1 MGDIAL
7 TAANIRALPDNGS
20 IIRRHIAGGVL
31 AVGQLVSL
39 SADGFVDPAD
49 GNIALGTLARPI
61 GIVVSSYDG
70 ETAIASGDPVSV
82 VVFGPVSGFSG
93 MTPGDNHYLSDTAG
107 KVADAVG
114 TYDKIV
120 GYAEAATI
128 LFVHIEQIDASS
140 A

>member
-1 MGDIAL
+1 MADITVTAAQVAAL
-7 TAANIRALPDNGS
+7 TENGA
-20 IIRRHIAGGVL
+20 ITRRHIAGGTL

-49 GNIALGTLARPI
+49 GNVAEGTLARPI
-61 GIVVSSYDG
+61 GIVVASYDG
-70 ETAIASGDPVSV
+70 ETAITVTNPCTVC
-82 VVFGPVSGFSG
+82 VFGPVSGFSS

-107 KVADAVG
+107 RVADAVG

-120 GYAEAATI
+120 GYAETASI
-128 LFVHIEQIDASS
+128 LFVHIEQVDSSS

>member
-1 MGDIAL
+1 MGDISL
-7 TAANIRALPDNGS
+7 TAANIRPLPDNGS
-20 IIRRHIAGGVL
+20 ILRRHIAGGTITI
-31 AVGQLVSL
+31 GQLVSL

-49 GNIALGTLARPI
+49 GNVADGVLARPI
-61 GIVVSSYDG
+61 GIAVASNDG
-70 ETAIASGDPVSV
+70 ETSIVITEPVTV
-82 VVFGPVSGFSG
+82 CVFGPVSGYSG

-107 KVADAVG
+107 RIADAVG

-120 GYAEAATI
+120 GYAESATV